1 MNGRIETRKCPLCG
15 GTMVKSK
22 IKRAG
27 YARFFWQPPW
37 KSRTT
42 GVLRPFIEAT
52 PWLCL
57 DCGVVLAFVDG
68 EALPTLKEEF
78 EEKRAEVGL

>member
-1 MNGRIETRKCPLCG
+1 MTEKVETRECPLCG

-22 IKRAG
+22 TKRGG

-37 KSRTT
+37 KSKTT
-42 GVLRPFIEAT
+42 GLIKPFIEAT

-57 DCGVVLAFVDG
+57 DCGVVLAFVDEG
-68 EALPTLKEEF
+68 TLATLREEF
-78 EEKRAEVGL
+78 EEKRLEVGL

>member
-1 MNGRIETRKCPLCG
+1 
-15 GTMVKSK
+15 MVKSK
-22 IKRAG
+22 SERAG

-42 GVLRPFIEAT
+42 GLLKPSIDAT

-57 DCGVVLAFVDG
+57 DCGVVLAFVD
-68 EALPTLKEEF
+68 EDKLQTLRAEF
-78 EEKRAEVGL
+78 EEKRTEVGL

>member
-1 MNGRIETRKCPLCG
+1 MSRIETRKCPICG

-22 IKRAG
+22 SERAG

-37 KSRTT
+37 KSKTT

-57 DCGVVLAFVDG
+57 DCGVVLAFVD
-68 EALPTLKEEF
+68 EDKLQTLRAEF
-78 EEKRAEVGL
+78 EEKRTEVGL